1 MIRSALFLC
10 AAIIVAACFAC
21 APAPA
26 PSPAPVVGATVRGPS
41 CSDTDFAAKVF
52 YAASFAPSPGY
63 PAPSPAY
70 NVPNGSPDYRGDL
83 KAAFDAASPDFAQQ
97 LCNLDRVYILAKTC
111 GTGGCVGD
119 SFGWLQSKNQVAKT
133 QGRIVGLAA
142 RLWNEATYSQY
153 ETDLAQNLLPQGAT
167 QVTYKAS
174 CSSAGVCAPGDNLTT
189 LLVAALAHEIGHI
202 GWYILN
208 PLPKPS
214 NFCSNIF
221 FDASWSVAT
230 PPPAD
235 ENLNPFRNFLN
246 PSERAR
252 LRNWGFWVDQH
263 LRPPQINDIDHSS
276 SNQYQAIENLLTPDQ
291 PGPPIQLGQP
301 WASLFAA
308 MSPDEDFV
316 ETYKFKVLT
325 TMSRNPLT
333 HGSVTVQGY
342 PTEDIVNDYLTGKKA
357 ILKAKTD
364 CMPVILFN

>member
-1 MIRSALFLC
+1 MIRSALLFC

-21 APAPA
+21 MPAPQ
-26 PSPAPVVGATVRGPS
+26 PPQPMVGATVRGLS
-41 CSDTDFAAKVF
+41 CTSTDFAAKVF

-63 PAPSPAY
+63 PAPSPTY
-70 NVPNGSPDYRGDL
+70 EVPNGSPDYRGDL

-97 LCNLDRVYILAKTC
+97 LCNLDRVYILAKDC

-119 SFGWLQSKNQVAKT
+119 SWGWLQSKNQVGK
-133 QGRIVGLAA
+133 GRIVGLAA
-142 RLWNEATYSQY
+142 GLWNEATYSQY

-174 CSSAGVCAPGDNLTT
+174 CSPAGVCAPGDNVTT

-202 GWYILN
+202 GWYILT

-214 NFCSNIF
+214 NFCGNKF
-221 FDASWSVAT
+221 FDESWSIAT
-230 PPPAD
+230 PPPA
-235 ENLNPFRNFLN
+235 NKNFYPFRNFLN
-246 PSERAR
+246 TSERAR
-252 LRNWGFWVDQH
+252 LRNWKLWLDKH
-263 LRPPQINDIDHSS
+263 LQPPQIDVIDRPS
-276 SNQYQAIENLLTPDQ
+276 SNQYQAIYNLFTPDQ
-291 PGPPIQLGQP
+291 QGQPGQP

-316 ETYKFKVLT
+316 ETYKLKVLT

-342 PTEDIVNDYLTGKKA
+342 PPEDIVSDYLTGRKA
-357 ILKAKTD
+357 ILKTKTD
-364 CMPVILFN
+364 CTPVVLFD